1 MAVPYNS
8 FFEIGGHIV
17 DCKHAIVE
25 GSYNQYWNPSD
36 VFVPSKAE
44 LAVAAVETVANTT
57 GVRMPETFVRGGR
70 IVKKAGRAQ
79 RALRAAGIAG
89 GIAASDGPLPLGDI
103 LAIGFMT
110 GYAGYEVYRIITD

>member
-1 MAVPYNS
+1 MAVPYSS

-17 DCKHAIVE
+17 DCQHSIVE

-57 GVRMPETFVRGGR
+57 GVELPETFQRGGR
-70 IVKKAGRAQ
+70 IIKKAGRVQ

-89 GIAASDGPLPLGDI
+89 GIAASDGPLPVGDI
-103 LAIGFMT
+103 LAIAFLT
-110 GYAGYEVYRIITD
+110 GYTGYEVYRIIKD

>member
-1 MAVPYNS
+1 MALPYSS

-17 DCKHAIVE
+17 DCQHAIVE
-25 GSYNQYWNPSD
+25 GSHNQYWNPSD
-36 VFVPSKAE
+36 VFVISKAE

-57 GVRMPETFVRGGR
+57 GVELPDAFLRGGR

-89 GIAASDGPLPLGDI
+89 GLAASDGPLLVGDM
-103 LAIGFMT
+103 LAIGFLT